1 MPAEPKS
8 RRLHRSNHPKPLVAT
23 LLDERRRF
31 MGSLASNE
39 VPRLD
44 GNLEHIFGGLIDG
57 TAVAC
62 LPLSATPQRHEHGRR
77 GPLPR
82 VVR

>member
-1 MPAEPKS
+1 
-8 RRLHRSNHPKPLVAT
+8 
-23 LLDERRRF
+23 

-44 GNLEHIFGGLIDG
+44 GNLILIFSGLIDG

-62 LPLSATPQRHEHGRR
+62 LLLSATPQRHEHGRR